1 MSSESTAQQK
11 ALSGL
16 LLIEEAILELL
27 SENPQGLRNSE
38 IARLLNL
45 QSDFRGSQRNYLT
58 YSVLG
63 GLLANNRV
71 SRDDETRLF
80 TSNSYT
86 NS

>member
-1 MSSESTAQQK
+1 MVNAMSSESTAQQK

-16 LLIEEAILELL
+16 FLIEEAILELL
-27 SENPQGLRNSE
+27 SENPQGLRNSD

-45 QSDFRGSQRNYLT
+45 QSDFRGSQRNYPT

-80 TSNSYT
+80 TSNS
-86 NS
+86 